1 MDDDRRRF
9 PSLLRLLDLLD
20 DTSYDRLDSY
30 DLDLVDLVPL
40 SLFGPIDVHS
50 DAFVLRGGG
59 GGGGGRPRV
68 RATPTPPGDC
78 SENTVSTNSELPVA
92 NVC

>member
-40 SLFGPIDVHS
+40 SFGPIDVDS
-50 DAFVLRGGG
+50 DEFALRNGGG

-68 RATPTPPGDC
+68 RATPTPGDC